1 VTSNPAGI
9 DCPSTCKASFPENTE
24 VKLKATPH
32 GKHFFGG
39 WRGSCSGTNTCS
51 LTLVSSESVTAI
63 FAPNNT
69 GTDVLAYVFTPDG
82 LALYSPEFALL
93 ADGELKPQT
102 RTVQPLLMAGTAHG
116 LVVDVPAPNGAPT
129 ATLQSYAVE
138 ADGSLRPE
146 GHAVTVA
153 MDESVNL
160 ASDQTYVYAATDK
173 GVFGFVEE
181 STGLSPLAPIELP
194 VPPPAPCTSAQEK
207 ANECRDV
214 ESLMLSTAGAFL
226 LQGWIGQTG
235 SPLYELNSFVRAQGQ
250 LTAEQR
256 LAGDTL
262 TTNIF
267 APTPDG
273 NFVYA
278 LDLAS
283 NRVFR
288 YAKGGNGSYE
298 TSVLANGK
306 ELADGFV
313 QLIISND
320 GSFLFA
326 PVSDA
331 AESPRIRVFRID
343 GATGDLNEVPGS
355 PFLTGEYYLVTAT
368 LDPTNHFLLAIHSYC
383 LGSPP
388 CTTPGKLVAMSIDP
402 STGTLAVTSDVESGL
417 DPYAVN
423 AVSISH

>member
-1 VTSNPAGI
+1 VTSDPGGINCPPA
-9 DCPSTCKASFPENTE
+9 CKASFQENTE
-24 VKLKATPH
+24 VELKATPR

-39 WRGSCSGTNTCS
+39 WRGSCSGTDTCNLS
-51 LTLVSSESVTAI
+51 LVSSENVTAI

-69 GTDVLAYVFTPDG
+69 GTDVVAYVFTPDA
-82 LALYSPEFALL
+82 LALNSPEFALL

-102 RTVQPLLMAGTAHG
+102 RSVQPLLMAGTAHG

-129 ATLQSYAVE
+129 GTLQSYAVK

-160 ASDQTYVYAATDK
+160 VSDQTHVYAATDK
-173 GVFGFVEE
+173 GVFGFVDE
-181 STGLSPLAPIELP
+181 STGLSPLAPIDLT

-214 ESLMLSTAGAFL
+214 ESLMLSSAGAFL

-235 SPLYELNSFVRAQGQ
+235 SPLYELNSFVRSQGQ

-256 LAGDTL
+256 FAGDTL
-262 TTNIF
+262 TTSIF
-267 APTPDG
+267 SPTPDG

-278 LDLAS
+278 MDLAS

-288 YAKGGNGSYE
+288 YAKGGDGSYE
-298 TSVLANGK
+298 TSVLANGN

-313 QLIISND
+313 QLIMSND
-320 GSFLFA
+320 GTLLFA

-331 AESPRIRVFRID
+331 AESPRIRVFRIN
-343 GATGDLNEVPGS
+343 APTGDLSEVAGS
-355 PFLTGEYYLVTAT
+355 PFLTGEYYLVAAT

-388 CTTPGKLVAMSIDP
+388 CTTPGKLVAMSVNQ